1 MSNNRTEE
9 QTQSSVKRQKKALY
23 IVIPIIA
30 TLILVISILV
40 PSLFYVGGESYKLQ
54 IQYLINEGYI
64 DNDFTDKDLAK
75 ACHYYYNDF
84 EKDLT
89 DVCFWYL

>member
-1 MSNNRTEE
+1 MSNNWTEE

-23 IVIPIIA
+23 IAIPIIA
-30 TLILVISILV
+30 TLVLVIATLV
-40 PSLFYVGGESYKLQ
+40 PSESYKLQ
-54 IQYLINEGYI
+54 IQYLIDEGYI

-75 ACHYYYNDF
+75 ACHYFYNDF
-84 EKDLT
+84 DKDLT

>member
-75 ACHYYYNDF
+75 ACHYFYNDF
-84 EKDLT
+84 DKDLT
-89 DVCFWYL
+89 DFCFWYL

>member
-1 MSNNRTEE
+1 MSNNWTEE

-40 PSLFYVGGESYKLQ
+40 PSLFYVGGESYKIQ

-75 ACHYYYNDF
+75 ACHYFYNDF
-84 EKDLT
+84 DKDLT